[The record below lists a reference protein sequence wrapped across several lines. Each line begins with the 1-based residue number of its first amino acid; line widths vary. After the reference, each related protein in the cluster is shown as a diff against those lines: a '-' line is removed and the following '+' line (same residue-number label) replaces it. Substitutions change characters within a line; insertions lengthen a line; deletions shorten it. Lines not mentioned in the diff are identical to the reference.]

1 LSLWRHTA
9 RRSLLAMMKHQTC
22 AALVLALVLGA
33 SAQDKPRVFI
43 SGKGTTNVAT
53 NASGG
58 GNHWFAS
65 GRANSTVG
73 AHDES
78 MEITKD
84 LQQSCSGVT
93 VTLNQAAADYTV
105 QLDRESKQNRGLL
118 RTNSQVQVSNRIG
131 DVLGSKATRTV
142 NNASK
147 DACSMIVSDWAQH
160 GRIDAPVAPQ
170 APQQAAAQSAPSPA
184 PMQAAPV
191 QEAAPVRLVVPT
203 APVLLQTAAPQSGF
217 QATGDGVSLGEASRL
232 AKQRTACLRLAESN
246 PSITCK

>member
-1 LSLWRHTA
+1 MSKA
-9 RRSLLAMMKHQTC
+9 EGKAIVIS
-22 AALVLALVLGA
+22 VLALVLGA
-33 SAQDKPRVFI
+33 NAQDKPRVFI

-53 NASGG
+53 NASAG
-58 GNHWFAS
+58 GNRWFAS

-84 LQQSCSGVT
+84 LQQSCPGVI

-118 RTNSQVQVSNRIG
+118 RTNSQLQVSNRIG

-147 DACSMIVSDWAQH
+147 DACSLILADWAQH
-160 GRIDAPVAPQ
+160 NRIEVPVPPKTTILIPAPAQAVEQAAPAPTPAPV
-170 APQQAAAQSAPSPA
+170 
-184 PMQAAPV
+184 QAAPV
-191 QEAAPVRLVVPT
+191 QEVVPT
-203 APVLLQTAAPQSGF
+203 PVLVQAALPQNGF
-217 QATGDGVSLGEASRL
+217 QATGDGVSLGEAARL
-232 AKQRTACLRLAESN
+232 ARQRTACLKLAEGN